1 MTAAVEPIHG
11 ATPRKRRKR
20 SEFLYFTLRNT
31 KLLIGLAVLILT
43 ILVAIFGPMLTQFTP
58 LEFAGL
64 PHDPP
69 SSEHWFGTTS
79 AGQDVYS
86 QFVYGMRASF
96 VVGSGSAVPLE
107 LMPGHLPACRA
118 ARADR

>member
-1 MTAAVEPIHG
+1 
-11 ATPRKRRKR
+11 
-20 SEFLYFTLRNT
+20 
-31 KLLIGLAVLILT
+31 LAVLILT

-79 AGQDVYS
+79 AGEDGYS

-96 VVGSGSAVPLE
+96 VVGILGGGTAWLIGSLVGFTAGYRGGLVDEVLNMLTNVVLVIPTLA
-107 LMPGHLPACRA
+107 LLIIVAGMT
-118 ARADR
+118 